1 MELRDTCRGRADDE
15 CAKAVNSQFRDNRK
29 NFKHVR
35 QEINPRRLQ
44 ARKFIRFVMHINELK
59 QIGDSMGSS
68 FATSIQILN
77 GLNGAGADFCAGF
90 QTDIE
95 FLNGY
100 TTHSDYITSLYTH
113 ALANDGQT
121 GADVAQIR
129 EARKFTKQAW
139 TKINK
144 HF

>member
-15 CAKAVNSQFRDNRK
+15 CAKAVNAQFRDNRT
-29 NFKHVR
+29 NYRHVR

-59 QIGDSMGSS
+59 QIGDSMGSA
-68 FATSIQILN
+68 FGTSIQILN
-77 GLNGAGADFCAGF
+77 GLNAFGADFCEDF
-90 QTDIE
+90 QQDLQ
-95 FLNGY
+95 FLSQY

-121 GADVAQIR
+121 GADVAKIR
-129 EARKFTKQAW
+129 ATRKFTKQAW

-144 HF
+144 QF